1 MPHLLNVT
9 KGFESVC
16 LFYSPL
22 QPIATQSRRREG
34 KGEANF
40 RMIINKIT
48 LKVNLT
54 LNRIPIENQL
64 EMIYFDTST
73 ALLIQTH

>member
-34 KGEANF
+34 EGEANF

-54 LNRIPIENQL
+54 LSAICNSDTGLQTLDIRIL
-64 EMIYFDTST
+64 
-73 ALLIQTH
+73 

>member
-34 KGEANF
+34 KGEVNF

-54 LNRIPIENQL
+54 LKK
-64 EMIYFDTST
+64 Y
-73 ALLIQTH
+73 LLKINWK